1 MKDKLL
7 ALFVAFVR
15 ATFSKERV
23 QQLIAD
29 LLDILYDRK
38 VGEESDD
45 VPDSVHKA

>member
-23 QQLIAD
+23 QKLIVD

-38 VGEESDD
+38 VGESDD
-45 VPDSVHKA
+45 VSDSVHNA

>member
-23 QQLIAD
+23 QKLIAD

-38 VGEESDD
+38 VGESDD
-45 VPDSVHKA
+45 VSDPVYKA

>member
-1 MKDKLL
+1 MKDKLF

-23 QQLIAD
+23 RMLIAD

-38 VGEESDD
+38 VGESDEYD
-45 VPDSVHKA
+45 I

>member
-23 QQLIAD
+23 RKLIAD

-38 VGEESDD
+38 VGELDD
-45 VPDSVHKA
+45 VSDPVHKA

>member
-23 QQLIAD
+23 QKLIVD

-38 VGEESDD
+38 VGESDD
-45 VPDSVHKA
+45 VSDPVHKA